1 MSDQQQQ
8 QHHHALLIDKPQPA
22 EAPPQPPPWV
32 DRAFSSLVRILPTA
46 GLGLTSFGC
55 CVLLSL
61 QNSSYTLLRR
71 YSSGVLKEHATSQ
84 SILLVGEVLKLC
96 FSLVMCVRDRA
107 GLRPNT
113 LITTSLKMLVP
124 AAIFLA
130 MNLLSFVALRRISAS
145 AFTLIQQTKII
156 FTALLSRLLLERQ
169 LSSARWRALLT
180 LFCAVLIIC
189 EQTSPHEPT
198 GCELLTAPPKARA
211 LEWSTFMVGVAAVG
225 LEAALSGLSNVY
237 FEKVLTS
244 TPLSVWERNVQLA
257 AWSMCIYGPL
267 ALYEHPQHV
276 FYGWSS
282 LTFLVACLGALG
294 GILIGLVLKFCD
306 SIVKNLALST
316 AIITTAL
323 LDHVYFAGPM
333 SLPIL
338 AAGSIVL
345 VSIATY
351 TSA

>member
-1 MSDQQQQ
+1 MLPDRGPPPKR
-8 QHHHALLIDKPQPA
+8 LLIEKASDE
-22 EAPPQPPPWV
+22 EAPPQPPLWA
-32 DRAFSSLVRILPTA
+32 DRAFGAVVRVLRPSA
-46 GLGLTSFGC
+46 AHFGC

-84 SILLVGEVLKLC
+84 SILLVGEVLKLS
-96 FSLVMCVRDRA
+96 FSLIMCMRDRS
-107 GLRPNT
+107 GLRPGT
-113 LITTSLKMLVP
+113 LVATSLKMLVP

-145 AFTLIQQTKII
+145 AFTLIQQSKLI
-156 FTALLSRLLLERQ
+156 FTALLSRLLLERR

-189 EQTSPHEPT
+189 QQTSPHEAM
-198 GCELLTAPPKARA
+198 GCELLNAPPKARE
-211 LEWSTFMVGVAAVG
+211 LELGAFVVGVSAVG
-225 LEAALSGLSNVY
+225 VEAALSGLSNVY
-237 FEKVLTS
+237 FEKVLKS

-267 ALYEHPQHV
+267 AVYGNPQHV
-276 FYGWSS
+276 LHGWSS

-323 LDHVYFAGPM
+323 LDHLYFAGPM
-333 SLPIL
+333 NVPIL
-338 AAGSIVL
+338 AAGAIVL
-345 VSIATY
+345 VSIVTY
-351 TSA
+351 TSDG